1 MALASGAP
9 AHAEPNHYARNDD
22 YRDFGELWIL
32 LSALEHFQRD
42 GDKLRSVSS
51 LLQSWSASQR
61 ASMTA
66 LKEALIS
73 LSCKADTAEN
83 QIQNLI
89 VQAAEITM
97 GFAVSTSF
105 WGESQGH

>member
-42 GDKLRSVSS
+42 GDKLRSISS
-51 LLQSWSASQR
+51 LLQSVYKPASFHDSSER
-61 ASMTA
+61 SSNFFE
-66 LKEALIS
+66 L
-73 LSCKADTAEN
+73 
-83 QIQNLI
+83 
-89 VQAAEITM
+89 
-97 GFAVSTSF
+97 
-105 WGESQGH
+105 QG

>member
-1 MALASGAP
+1 MAHASRAP
-9 AHAEPNHYARNDD
+9 AHAEPDHYGRNDD
-22 YRDFGELWIL
+22 YRDFGELLIL
-32 LSALEHFQRD
+32 LSALEPLQRE

-51 LLQSWSASQR
+51 LLQSWSANQR

-73 LSCKADTAEN
+73 LSCKADVAEN

-89 VQAAEITM
+89 VQAAEMNNGIHSLNKFL
-97 GFAVSTSF
+97 GRKS
-105 WGESQGH
+105 EH